1 MELFNTNNIHMED
14 WFRVFEQTD
23 VGLIILDSQ
32 GTVLFCNRKYMET
45 CKYDTLGLK
54 AEQAAGM
61 HMKDLLNM
69 GALEHRQS
77 AALLA
82 LEQKR
87 KVRAI
92 FEAPLYKLVMST
104 AIPALDETGKVK
116 FVFTTVQDESEIF
129 RLTAI
134 SEEVRALYYE
144 YMEKSRRE
152 SKGRVVAVSE
162 PMRRIMDRCLQVS
175 GSDLSILLL
184 GESGVGKDVIA
195 RFIHENSAR
204 RSHPLVALNCGAIP
218 ENLIESELFGY
229 APGAFTGASRAGKAG
244 LFEAA
249 NNGTIMLDEIG
260 DLSLP
265 MQVKLL
271 RVLENRQVTRIGSV
285 QPIQVDFRLISATN
299 KNLME
304 KVQSGE
310 FRKDLYYRI
319 NAFRVVIPPLR
330 DRQEDISALATHYLA
345 LYNLKYRLNRNLTR
359 EAIRELSY
367 YKWPGNI
374 RELRNVMEQ
383 FVVLSQSDE
392 IHSDL
397 VRKVLYSEEADH
409 GSDPAVVV
417 KRLIPLKEAVALT
430 ERQILEMVKENET
443 SSYKA
448 ARLLHVDQTTVLRKL
463 KKYGISG
470 FRD

>member
-1 MELFNTNNIHMED
+1 MEFDVNKAIRTDD
-14 WFRVFEQTD
+14 WFQVFRQTD
-23 VGLIILDSQ
+23 IALIITDCQ
-32 GTVLFCNRKYMET
+32 GKIVFCNHKYVET
-45 CKYDTLGLK
+45 CKYDTLGVE
-54 AEQAAGM
+54 AEQIVGM
-61 HMKDLLNM
+61 NMRELLNM
-69 GALEHRQS
+69 GNIEHRQS
-77 AALLA
+77 AVLLA
-82 LEQKR
+82 LERKQK
-87 KVRAI
+87 VQAI

-104 AIPALDETGKVK
+104 AIPALDENGMVK

-129 RLTAI
+129 RLTTI
-134 SEEVRALYYE
+134 SDEVRKLYYE
-144 YMEKSRRE
+144 YMEKSRRN
-152 SKGRVVAVSE
+152 SKNRVIAVSK
-162 PMRRIMDRCLQVS
+162 PMRQIMDKCLQVS

-184 GESGVGKDVIA
+184 GESSVGKDVIA
-195 RFIHENSAR
+195 HFIHENSVR
-204 RSHPLVALNCGAIP
+204 RNKPLVALNCGAIP

-229 APGAFTGASRAGKAG
+229 VPGAFTGASRSGKAG

-285 QPIQVDFRLISATN
+285 HPIHVDFRLISATN

-304 KVQSGE
+304 KVQCGE

-319 NAFRVVIPPLR
+319 NAFRVMIPPLR
-330 DRQEDISALATHYLA
+330 DRQEDISAPATHYLA
-345 LYNLKYRLNRNLTR
+345 LYNLKYKFNHNLTS
-359 EAIRELSY
+359 EAVQELSY

-374 RELRNVMEQ
+374 RELRNIMEQ
-383 FVVLSQSDE
+383 LVVLSSTGE
-392 IHSDL
+392 IQADL
-397 VRKVLYSEEADH
+397 VRRILYSEDTAGGDE
-409 GSDPAVVV
+409 PAVIV
-417 KRLIPLKEAVALT
+417 KHLVPLRDAVSLT
-430 ERQILEMVKENET
+430 ERKILELVKEKET

-448 ARLLHVDQTTVLRKL
+448 ARLLQVDQTTVLYKL